1 MLRKLSAI
9 IAALLAP
16 ALAAAAAQAG
26 SFSGIY
32 AFGDSLS
39 DVGNVFAATGGARPA
54 PPYVNGQ
61 FSNGPVWVQD
71 LSKIATLG
79 VLAPSILGGNDY
91 AWGGATT
98 GANGPSLAPPDVNTQ
113 VGQFLAAHGNSA
125 PSNGLYTVWI
135 GANDLF
141 SGVTPMA
148 AAQSEANAIKALV
161 HAGAKTLIVPLVPD
175 LGQTPAGSGVAGA
188 SSLASTYNAS
198 AGIRL
203 DRRGRS
209 AFPRHFPTD
218 RPSRG
223 KSRRVRAHGRYGRLL
238 YWNLFRL
245 CRRPQR
251 HSLRYAEHVPVLGS
265 TAPDGR
271 RRRNYCRRRLGPRSV
286 AAAGRGPLLIRPA
299 AARRPEK
306 QAGLIGR
313 PRNSWGARRERDAPT
328 ACRLQ
333 RRAAV
338 LSRFLA
344 PRRLALHKVSSRS
357 SLTSLRQEA

>member
-1 MLRKLSAI
+1 LRKLSAI

-16 ALAAAAAQAG
+16 ALAAAPAQAG
-26 SFSGIY
+26 SFSALY
-32 AFGDSLS
+32 SFGDSLS

-161 HAGAKTLIVPLVPD
+161 QAGANTLIVPLVPD
-175 LGQTPAGSGVAGA
+175 LGETPAGSGVAGA
-188 SSLASTYNAS
+188 SSLASTYNALLES
-198 AGIRL
+198 DLTGVAGVHFL
-203 DRRGRS
+203 DTFQLIDQAVVNPG
-209 AFPRHFPTD
+209 AFGLTDVTDACYTGTYFGYAGVPSGTVCATPNTYLFWDQLHPTAAVDAIIAADAWALVPSPRPGAGLF
-218 RPSRG
+218 SLG
-223 KSRRVRAHGRYGRLL
+223 LL
-238 YWNLFRL
+238 
-245 CRRPQR
+245 
-251 HSLRYAEHVPVLGS
+251 
-265 TAPDGR
+265 
-271 RRRNYCRRRLGPRSV
+271 
-286 AAAGRGPLLIRPA
+286 LLI
-299 AARRPEK
+299 
-306 QAGLIGR
+306 GLK
-313 PRNSWGARRERDAPT
+313 SK
-328 ACRLQ
+328 
-333 RRAAV
+333 RA
-338 LSRFLA
+338 
-344 PRRLALHKVSSRS
+344 
-357 SLTSLRQEA
+357 